1 MCLILLAWQAHPE
14 YPLVVA
20 ANRDEF
26 FGRHTTPAGFWP
38 DQPDILAG
46 RDLQAGG
53 TWMGITRTG
62 RFAALTNHRDPLLH
76 RQDAKS
82 RGTLVAEFLTGC
94 CAPHTYLERL
104 AREGADAY
112 NGFNLLVGDA
122 ETLLWFSN
130 VNGESR
136 ELVPGIY
143 GLSNELLDTPWPK
156 VEQSKSALAQAM
168 KALPDDCRLFE
179 LLRDDTTFP
188 QETLP
193 RTGIDPEWERL
204 LSAAFVRGPDYGT
217 RGSTV
222 LLKDRTATVVFD
234 EQTWLEHGRPGPR
247 HRFRFAPG

>member
-26 FGRHTTPAGFWP
+26 FERPTAPAGFWP
-38 DQPDILAG
+38 DQPGILAG

-53 TWMGITRTG
+53 TWMGITRSG
-62 RFAALTNHRDPLLH
+62 RFSALTNHRDPLLH
-76 RQDAKS
+76 RPDARS

-94 CAPHTYLERL
+94 CAPRTYVERL
-104 AREGADAY
+104 AREGANAY

-122 ETLLWFSN
+122 QTLLWFSN
-130 VNGESR
+130 VSGESR
-136 ELVPGIY
+136 ELAPGIY

-156 VEQSKSALAQAM
+156 VEQSKSALGKALQ
-168 KALPDDCRLFE
+168 ALPDDRALFE
-179 LLRDDTTFP
+179 LLRDDSIFP
-188 QETLP
+188 DAILP
-193 RTGIDPEWERL
+193 RTGLDLEWERL

-217 RGSTV
+217 RGSTA
-222 LLKDRTATVVFD
+222 LWKDRAATVVFD

-247 HRFRFAPG
+247 HRFRFSLT